1 MRGMNRYAFLAA
13 ALTTALYAAPA
24 AAPASAAGT
33 IQRCQ
38 AADGSV
44 GYTDKSCAV
53 FDGRTVAVSAIV
65 VDDAPGGTLQHAPM
79 AGIGQPRGNI
89 GRRSV
94 AAGCARTPTQ
104 LRMDL
109 QGAFALGDVNRVAE
123 SYHWVG
129 ISSDQARGTMDRLQR
144 LATHPVLDTQYYD
157 AGIGS
162 GPQLLASASGAGDG
176 GGMLQLVL
184 AGDGSASVVD
194 FDVHRYAGCYFVS
207 F

>member
-1 MRGMNRYAFLAA
+1 MRAMNRYAFLAA

-38 AADGSV
+38 AADGTV

-53 FDGRTVAVSAIV
+53 FDRRTVAVSAIV

-79 AGIGQPRGNI
+79 AGLGQPRANI

-104 LRMDL
+104 LQMDL

-129 ISSDQARGTMDRLQR
+129 MSSEQARGTMDRLQR
-144 LATHPVLDTQYYD
+144 LASQPVLDTQYYD

-162 GPQLLASASGAGDG
+162 GALMASASGAPG
-176 GGMLQLVL
+176 GAGMLHLVV